1 MRNSDNVGKGGLRL
15 LKAQQRKPTTEEA
28 TNAESSLHLCEG
40 DLDQGQQQHS
50 SRQNAETDTKRASFY
65 HEVRTSGSISDF
77 VSSHATQDFHAVVSP
92 QDFHAV
98 VSPVAI
104 RAFEPK
110 SLLQIRVV
118 AAQNLPATKG
128 LGMWSCFCIAR
139 LGKQEKRTYVSHGG
153 CCGYLSWADEPGI
166 SLSVFD
172 RSQLCTLVLMAYN
185 AGAEPSEIGRVR
197 ITPVMGTTGGQIAN
211 EAQELTDGCATKGK
225 RVVEAT
231 FETSRFLSLLAP
243 NGRVLYGRDGKR

>member
-1 MRNSDNVGKGGLRL
+1 MRNSDDIGMGGLRL
-15 LKAQQRKPTTEEA
+15 LIAQQRKPTTEE
-28 TNAESSLHLCEG
+28 TTHAESSLHLCED

-50 SRQNAETDTKRASFY
+50 LRQNAETDTKMASFH

-77 VSSHATQDFHAVVSP
+77 GSSHAAQDFHAVVP
-92 QDFHAV
+92 
-98 VSPVAI
+98 PVAI
-104 RAFEPK
+104 ARAYEPK

-139 LGKQEKRTYVSHGG
+139 LGKQEKRTCVSHGG

-172 RSQLCTLVLMAYN
+172 RSQLCTLILMAYN

-197 ITPVMGTTGGQIAN
+197 ITPVMGTRCGQIAN
-211 EAQELTDGCATKGK
+211 EGQELTDGCGI
-225 RVVEAT
+225 VEDT
-231 FETSRFLSLLAP
+231 FATSRFLSLLAP

>member
-1 MRNSDNVGKGGLRL
+1 M
-15 LKAQQRKPTTEEA
+15 KAQQRKPTTEET
-28 TNAESSLHLCEG
+28 TNAESSLHLCED

-50 SRQNAETDTKRASFY
+50 LRQNAETDTKTASFY

-77 VSSHATQDFHAVVSP
+77 ASSHATQDFHAVVSP
-92 QDFHAV
+92 SAV
-98 VSPVAI
+98 
-104 RAFEPK
+104 RATACAYEPK

-128 LGMWSCFCIAR
+128 LGLWSCFCIAR
-139 LGKQEKRTYVSHGG
+139 LGKQEKRTSVSHGG
-153 CCGYLSWADEPGI
+153 CCGYLAWEDEHAI

-172 RSQLCTLVLMAYN
+172 RSQLCTLILMAYN

-197 ITPVMGTTGGQIAN
+197 ITPVMGTRGGQIAN
-211 EAQELTDGCATKGK
+211 EGQELTDGCATKGT

-231 FETSRFLSLLAP
+231 FERFLSLLAP
-243 NGRVLYGRDGKR
+243 NGRILYGRDGKRLEEKLQSSLFCVSW

>member
-1 MRNSDNVGKGGLRL
+1 M
-15 LKAQQRKPTTEEA
+15 KAQQRKPTTEET
-28 TNAESSLHLCEG
+28 TNAESSLHLCED

-50 SRQNAETDTKRASFY
+50 SRQNAETDTKRASLY
-65 HEVRTSGSISDF
+65 HEIRTSGSTSDF

-92 QDFHAV
+92 
-98 VSPVAI
+98 VAM
-104 RAFEPK
+104 RAYEPK

-197 ITPVMGTTGGQIAN
+197 ITPVMGTRGGQIAN
-211 EAQELTDGCATKGK
+211 DAQELTDGCATKGK
-225 RVVEAT
+225 GVVETT

-243 NGRVLYGRDGKR
+243 NGRVLYGRDGKRL